1 MYIPE
6 EYIEDI
12 RSRTDIVELVGE
24 YVRLKRRG
32 TNFIGLCPFH
42 TEKTPSFNVNP
53 SLGIFKCFG
62 CGQGGNAFSFMM
74 QIENLSYPESIRL
87 LAERAGVTLPE
98 NEEDT
103 QKFSEAESV
112 YHALRFAGR
121 FFYNELTAN
130 EQGRP
135 ALEYL
140 YGRGF
145 SDKTIKKYG
154 VGYAPDEWDSLLKA
168 AHQKHIAPETLEK
181 AGLVIPRNES
191 EGHYDRY
198 RGRVTFPIFSHI
210 GKVVGFGGRI
220 LKPSDNQAKYINSP
234 ETQVYHKS
242 KVLYGLYHGKNAIR
256 KKGEVILVEG
266 YTDVLALH
274 QAGIEHAVASS
285 GTALTEDQVSLIK
298 RYAQR
303 VLVLYDADSAG
314 AKAALR
320 GIDLLLSNGVSV
332 YGLGLPDGEDP
343 DSYVREHG
351 GPAFED
357 YAENNKMDFVSF
369 LHAQAK
375 DRGSLNTPE
384 GEAQLTRKVIET
396 IAKMPD
402 PSMFDPFIR
411 KASHVLDIPDIRLFE
426 ILDQVLRGKNAR
438 SKGRKKAS
446 RAKKSNSGSE
456 QSYQAPPS
464 TAAENFSR
472 ERPDT
477 VYYSEADQEFEEAN
491 STDQQMIFEEPLPQE
506 KMLLRIMLD
515 HGIPMVEYIMGNMA
529 LDEFTKGPLQNS
541 ISHILELYEKEQVT
555 KQPFVD
561 GSFGVRIQQLATEI
575 LMLRYEP
582 SENWERRQNISIP
595 RFNQDPHEAAYS
607 AMKQLKRR
615 RIEQALSNLKS
626 RIFRAQRQNED
637 VKPLLEERMALLQ
650 LQKKIEDP
658 DFLAWS

>member
-6 EYIEDI
+6 EYIEEI

-74 QIENLSYPESIRL
+74 QIESLSYPESIRF

-103 QKFSEAESV
+103 KKYSEAESI

-130 EQGRP
+130 EKGRQ

-140 YGRGF
+140 HGRGF
-145 SDKTIKKYG
+145 TDKTIKTYG
-154 VGYAPDEWDSLLKA
+154 VGYAPDEWDGLLKA
-168 AHQKHIAPETLEK
+168 AHKKHIAPETLEK

-191 EGHYDRY
+191 DGHYDRY

-242 KVLYGLYHGKNAIR
+242 KVLYGLHHGKNAIR

-314 AKAALR
+314 ANAALR

-332 YGLGLPDGEDP
+332 YGLGLPEGEDP

-375 DRGSLNTPE
+375 GRGALNTPE
-384 GEAQLTRKVIET
+384 GEAKLTRKVIET
-396 IAKMPD
+396 IARMPD
-402 PSMFDPFIR
+402 PSMYDPFIR
-411 KASHVLDIPDIRLFE
+411 KASYVLDIPDIRLFE
-426 ILDQVLRGKNAR
+426 ILDKVLIEKNSR
-438 SKGRKKAS
+438 SQGRKKTN
-446 RAKKSNSGSE
+446 RAKKANSRSE
-456 QSYQAPPS
+456 QSNQAPPS
-464 TAAENFSR
+464 TDVNASIKEV
-472 ERPDT
+472 DT
-477 VYYSEADQEFEEAN
+477 VYYSEADEELESREQQEA
-491 STDQQMIFEEPLPQE
+491 FEEPLSQE

-529 LDEFTKGPLQNS
+529 LDEFTRGPLQDAVNY
-541 ISHILELYEKEQVT
+541 ILELYEKEQVD

-561 GSFGVRIQQLATEI
+561 GSFGVHIQQLATEI
-575 LMLRYEP
+575 LMLRHEP
-582 SENWERRQNISIP
+582 SENWQRRQNISIP

-615 RIEQALSNLKS
+615 RIEQALARLKS
-626 RIFRAQRQNED
+626 RIYHAQRHNED
-637 VKPLLEERMALLQ
+637 VKPLLEERMELLE

-658 DFLAWS
+658 EFLAWS